1 MLNVACWIGNKST
14 KGDLFHFNNARM
26 AMGKIFKEITCFLPQ
41 FFVGNW
47 LCSVL
52 FFNSDVL
59 ISVRIERQLS

>member
-41 FFVGNW
+41 FFVSH
-47 LCSVL
+47 LEFL
-52 FFNSDVL
+52 
-59 ISVRIERQLS
+59 